1 MLSAEE
7 WGVIELSL
15 RVSLVATLWSLP
27 VAVALAWL
35 LARHRFPG
43 KALVDALVY
52 LPLVLPPVVLGYGLL
67 VLFGRKGPVGAL
79 LQNWFGVTLAFTWEG
94 AALAAG
100 IAGLPLAVRAVRL
113 SLDAVDRKLEQAART
128 LGAGRGRVF
137 WTITLPLAMPGVL
150 AGAILSFARGLGEF
164 GATITFVSDIPG
176 ETRTLSLAVH
186 TLLQTPD
193 GEAAAV
199 RLSIIAVVVAVAALM
214 ASEYLSRRLARRLGL
229 ARGG

>member
-1 MLSAEE
+1 MLSAGE

-15 RVSLVATLWSLP
+15 RVALVATLWSLP

-35 LARHRFPG
+35 LARRNFPG

-67 VLFGRKGPVGAL
+67 VLFGRKGPIGSL
-79 LQNWFGVTLAFTWEG
+79 LQSWFGVTLAFTWEG

-100 IAGLPLAVRAVRL
+100 VAGLPLAVRAVRL
-113 SLDAVDRKLEQAART
+113 SLDAVDQKLEQAGRT
-128 LGAGRGRVF
+128 LGASRTRVF
-137 WTITLPLAMPGVL
+137 WTITLPLSLPGVL

-186 TLLQTPD
+186 TLLQAPG
-193 GEAAAV
+193 GEATAI
-199 RLSIIAVVVAVAALM
+199 RLSIIAVVVAMAALM
-214 ASEYLSRRLARRLGL
+214 ASEYSSRRLSRRLGL
-229 ARGG
+229 KA

>member
-15 RVSLVATLWSLP
+15 RVALVATLWSLP

-35 LARHRFPG
+35 LARRNFPG
-43 KALVDALVY
+43 KAVVDALVY

-67 VLFGRKGPVGAL
+67 VLFGRKGPIGAL
-79 LQNWFGVTLAFTWEG
+79 LQDWFGVTLAFTWEG

-100 IAGLPLAVRAVRL
+100 VAGLPLAVRAVRL
-113 SLDAVDRKLEQAART
+113 SLDAVDQKLEQAGRT
-128 LGAGRGRVF
+128 LGASRMRVF

-186 TLLQTPD
+186 TLLQAPG
-193 GEAAAV
+193 GEAAAI
-199 RLSIIAVVVAVAALM
+199 RLSIIAVVVAMAALM
-214 ASEYLSRRLARRLGL
+214 ASEYSSRRLSRRLGL
-229 ARGG
+229 KA